1 MKKIIFA
8 LVILAFSTFS
18 LVSCRETKEKT
29 IVIEKEVK
37 EEAKEEKGILEKA
50 GEKAD
55 KEVNE
60 EIDKKIEEI
69 GDDN

>member
-1 MKKIIFA
+1 M
-8 LVILAFSTFS
+8 
-18 LVSCRETKEKT
+18 VSCRETKEKT
-29 IVIEKEVK
+29 IIIEK
-37 EEAKEEKGILEKA
+37 EAKEEKGILEKA

-55 KEVNE
+55 KKVNE